1 MKVSYIIIAITAIV
15 SFFAFSNPEVMRKFI
30 MNPYLVKSR
39 GQYYRFITSGFLHK
53 DHVHLIFNMIAL
65 YFFGPIV
72 ETIFTAIFGPLGL
85 LYFVVLYLIALIVS
99 DVPSYLKHVANP
111 GYNSLGAS
119 GAVSA
124 VVFAFILFLP
134 LEKICLYFVLC
145 INGFILGIIY
155 LIYSY
160 YQGKKGGDLINH
172 DAHFYGAVFG
182 LLFCIVLYPNSAIV
196 FWEQLKMFQIS
207 DLFSR

>member
-1 MKVSYIIIAITAIV
+1 MNVSLIIIAITVVV
-15 SFFAFSNPEVMRKFI
+15 SFYAFSNQEVMRRFI
-30 MNPYLVKSR
+30 MNPYLVKTR
-39 GQYYRFITSGFLHK
+39 RQYYRFISSGFLHK
-53 DHVHLIFNMIAL
+53 DHIHLIFNMIAL

-72 ETIFTAIFGPLGL
+72 ETIFTTIFGQLGSV
-85 LYFVVLYLIALIVS
+85 YFVILYLISMVVADI
-99 DVPSYLKHVANP
+99 PSYFKHANNP

-134 LEKICLYFVLC
+134 LERICIYFVIC

-160 YQGKKGGDLINH
+160 YQGRKGGDLINH

-182 LLFCIVLYPNSAIV
+182 LIFCIILYPRSIFI
-196 FWEQLKMFQIS
+196 FWEQLRMFEIS
-207 DLFSR
+207 DLISR

>member
-1 MKVSYIIIAITAIV
+1 MNVSYIIIAITAVV
-15 SFFAFSNPEVMRKFI
+15 SFYAFSNAEVMRRFI
-30 MNPYLVKSR
+30 MNPYLVNTRS
-39 GQYYRFITSGFLHK
+39 QYYRFITSGFLHK

-72 ETIFTAIFGPLGL
+72 ETIFNAVFGPIGVF
-85 LYFVVLYLIALIVS
+85 YFVVLYLIALVVS
-99 DVPSYLKHVANP
+99 DIPSYFKHVQNP

-182 LLFCIVLYPNSAIV
+182 MVFCIILYPNSINV

-207 DLFSR
+207 DLLSR